1 MNTIFIE
8 VKDVIKELET
18 AFKIKSELKEQ
29 EHKIIW
35 ARRIIN
41 ETRDFISKY
50 PEEYTTDEI
59 KALDKAESDIA
70 KIDELVRR
78 SNAFIRRY
86 NLDAKLTMEVT
97 L

>member
-59 KALDKAESDIA
+59 KSLDKAESDIA

>member
-1 MNTIFIE
+1 M
-8 VKDVIKELET
+8 
-18 AFKIKSELKEQ
+18 
-29 EHKIIW
+29 
-35 ARRIIN
+35 IN
-41 ETRDFISKY
+41 EARDFISQY

-59 KALDKAESDIA
+59 KSLDKAESDIA

>member
-8 VKDVIKELET
+8 VKDVITEIET

-35 ARRIIN
+35 ARRMIN
-41 ETRDFISKY
+41 EARDFISQY

-59 KALDKAESDIA
+59 KSLDKAESDIA

>member
-1 MNTIFIE
+1 M
-8 VKDVIKELET
+8 
-18 AFKIKSELKEQ
+18 
-29 EHKIIW
+29 
-35 ARRIIN
+35 IN
-41 ETRDFISKY
+41 EARDFISQY

-59 KALDKAESDIA
+59 KALDKAESDIS

-78 SNAFIRRY
+78 SSAFIRRY

>member
-18 AFKIKSELKEQ
+18 AFKIKSDLKEQ

-59 KALDKAESDIA
+59 KSLDKAESDIA